1 MSKGLSLERVIRL
14 YGEYADER
22 DIYVYLRG
30 FGEFLPS
37 QQIVSTRNSRGRE
50 KGRGKDIKKR
60 QKLRRK
66 KLSHFLKV
74 TRI

>member
-1 MSKGLSLERVIRL
+1 MSKGLPLERVIRL